1 MHASFPLRYCSAA
14 CQRLDWPVHKLSC
27 VRFEQEM
34 ARQAWADNEL
44 VQYKLRSLL
53 TLMLSTSTSP
63 VKTNYAYIEVI
74 ESDSSGCSSSG
85 SKTERTVNHNW
96 SLDPETDVIAHQ
108 VFEQGG
114 EALIITFC
122 TAGASASA
130 SNSDFMLIP
139 FKALPAHQLALLPQ
153 INDICDVKRMIEY
166 LINSW

>member
-1 MHASFPLRYCSAA
+1 
-14 CQRLDWPVHKLSC
+14 
-27 VRFEQEM
+27 M
-34 ARQAWADNEL
+34 ARQAWADSEL

-74 ESDSSGCSSSG
+74 ESDSSGSGSSG
-85 SKTERTVNHNW
+85 CKTERTVNHNW

-114 EALIITFC
+114 EALIIAFC
-122 TAGASASA
+122 TAAAAAGASSKH
-130 SNSDFMLIP
+130 NDYNFMLVP